1 HGDALAAKLLTKKFV
16 YCIPGQVNG
25 SVALVSDAAKARAAL
40 TPLRRELLER
50 LREPNSAASLAG
62 QLAIPRQKLAYHL
75 RVLEEAGLVKLVE
88 ERPRRGC
95 VERVL
100 VACADTFV
108 LDPALVHGAAQRAG
122 GAQDRHASEHL
133 VRTAAALVRDVARM
147 REAADREGKR
157 LLTLTVEA
165 ELTLETPADFD
176 VFSEQLS
183 DAITALAKRYAASP
197 LRKGGRRYR
206 LVATAHPAIL
216 TKATTRTP

>member
-1 HGDALAAKLLTKKFV
+1 M
-16 YCIPGQVNG
+16 NS

-50 LREPNSAASLAG
+50 LREPNSASTLAG

-75 RVLEEAGLVKLVE
+75 RVLEEAGLVRLVE
-88 ERPRRGC
+88 ERQRRGFI
-95 VERVL
+95 ERVM

-108 LDPALVHGAAQRAG
+108 LDPALVQSADKQATAV
-122 GAQDRHASEHL
+122 QDRHASEHL
-133 VRTAAALVRDVARM
+133 VTTASALVCDVARM

-165 ELTLETPADFD
+165 ELTFETPADFD
-176 VFSEQLS
+176 AFSEQLS
-183 DAITALAKRYAASP
+183 DAITALAKRYTASP

-206 LVATAHPAIL
+206 LVAAAHPAL
-216 TKATTRTP
+216 MTKATKKTKRTP

>member
-1 HGDALAAKLLTKKFV
+1 MSS
-16 YCIPGQVNG
+16 
-25 SVALVSDAAKARAAL
+25 SVVMVSDAATARAAL

-75 RVLEEAGLVKLVE
+75 RVLEDAGLVKLVE
-88 ERPRRGC
+88 ERQRRGF

-108 LDPALVHGAAQRAG
+108 LDPALVQTATHDSGD
-122 GAQDRHASEHL
+122 AQDRHASEHL
-133 VRTAAALVRDVARM
+133 VHTAAALVRDVARM
-147 REAADREGKR
+147 REAADHEGKR

-165 ELTLETPADFD
+165 ELTFSTPAAFD
-176 VFSEQLS
+176 AFTEELS
-183 DAITALAKRYAASP
+183 DAITALAKRYVASP

-206 LVATAHPAIL
+206 LVAAAHPAIQ
-216 TKATTRTP
+216 TKATKRIS

>member
-1 HGDALAAKLLTKKFV
+1 MSS
-16 YCIPGQVNG
+16 

-40 TPLRRELLER
+40 TPLRRQLLDR

-88 ERPRRGC
+88 ERPRRGFI
-95 VERVL
+95 ERVL

-108 LDPALVHGAAQRAG
+108 LDPALVQGAAQRAG
-122 GAQDRHASEHL
+122 DAQDRHASEHL

-165 ELTLETPADFD
+165 ELTFATPADFD
-176 VFSEQLS
+176 AFSEQLS

-206 LVATAHPAIL
+206 LVAAAHPAIQ
-216 TKATTRTP
+216 TKATKRNQ

>member
-1 HGDALAAKLLTKKFV
+1 V
-16 YCIPGQVNG
+16 SS

-50 LREPNSAASLAG
+50 LREPNSASTLAG

-75 RVLEEAGLVKLVE
+75 RVLEEAGLIRLVE
-88 ERPRRGC
+88 ERQRRGFI
-95 VERVL
+95 ERVM

-108 LDPALVHGAAQRAG
+108 LDPALVQGAAQRAG
-122 GAQDRHASEHL
+122 DAQDRHASEHL

-165 ELTLETPADFD
+165 ELTFATPADFD

-183 DAITALAKRYAASP
+183 DAITALARRYAASP
-197 LRKGGRRYR
+197 HALHPLRRGGRRYR
-206 LVATAHPAIL
+206 LVATAHPAL
-216 TKATTRTP
+216 QTKATKRNP